1 MRKAT
6 ADDDDDDDEDGDDD
20 GDGDVG
26 NIRCRLKFMQF

>member
-6 ADDDDDDDEDGDDD
+6 ADDDDGDDDED